1 MRLSMY
7 LSLLFSISLVFYIAG
22 YTPVGWQVL
31 TMTSGGIFNIAPD
44 GNIDDTI
51 QPTEE
56 LVAENSGSVLL
67 ILFGTI
73 MASVLVLS
81 FVLGFSAIYII
92 PAILLFGIL
101 NFFVFPLGAILD
113 LAMPDMLRVSII
125 FFYNFITV
133 MAVITFIRGGN

>member
-7 LSLLFSISLVFYIAG
+7 LSLIFSISLVFYLAG

-31 TMTSGGIFNIAPD
+31 ALTDTGIYNIAPD
-44 GNIDDTI
+44 GGLNTTI
-51 QPTEE
+51 QPSTED
-56 LVAENSGSVLL
+56 VNNNPNSVLL

-73 MASVLVLS
+73 MASVLLLS

-92 PAILLFGIL
+92 PAIILFGIL
-101 NFFVFPLGAILD
+101 NFFVFPMGAILD